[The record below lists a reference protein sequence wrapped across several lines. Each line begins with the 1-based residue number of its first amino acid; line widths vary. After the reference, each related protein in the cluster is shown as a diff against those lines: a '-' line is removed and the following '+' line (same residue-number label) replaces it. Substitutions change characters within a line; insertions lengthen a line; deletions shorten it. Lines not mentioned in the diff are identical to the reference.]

1 MQVLLQLRA
10 QGSEGG
16 ARKGSRS
23 EVAELELPHKPAL
36 PGLFISNARS
46 LFNKMDELRLQVVTD
61 CTIRDS
67 CVLTQNPDF
76 IPNSAIKLTDLTT
89 WC

>member
-23 EVAELELPHKPAL
+23 EVAELELQRQPHKPAL

-46 LFNKMDELRLQVVTD
+46 LFNKMDELRLQVVID

-67 CVLTQNPDF
+67 CVLMITE
-76 IPNSAIKLTDLTT
+76 S
-89 WC
+89 